1 MGVVTHERGAIC
13 WADLGEPRGSAPGY
27 RRPVLVVS
35 SDRFN
40 RSRIRTVIVA
50 AVTTSPQAAAAPG
63 NVPLVARTAGL
74 DRDCTVNV
82 SQLLTLDRADL
93 EEPVGVVDARTIR
106 RVDEGLRLVL
116 SLG

>member
-1 MGVVTHERGAIC
+1 MTPERGAVC

-27 RRPVLVVS
+27 RRPVLIVS

-40 RSRIRTVIVA
+40 RSRIRTVVVA
-50 AVTTSPQAAAAPG
+50 AVSTSERAAAAPG
-63 NVPLVARTAGL
+63 NVPLVAGTAGL
-74 DRDCTVNV
+74 ERDCTVNV

-93 EEPVGVVDARTIR
+93 GEPVGMLDARTIR

>member
-1 MGVVTHERGAIC
+1 MTAARGAVC
-13 WADLGEPRGSAPGY
+13 WADLVEPRGSAPGY
-27 RRPVLVVS
+27 RRPVVVVS

-50 AVTTSPQAAAAPG
+50 AVTTSARAAAAPG
-63 NVPLVARTAGL
+63 NVALAAGTAGL

-82 SQLLTLDRADL
+82 SQLLTVDRTDL
-93 EEPVGVVDARTIR
+93 EEPQGMLDARTIR
-106 RVDEGLRLVL
+106 RVDDGLRLVL

>member
-1 MGVVTHERGAIC
+1 MLI
-13 WADLGEPRGSAPGY
+13 
-27 RRPVLVVS
+27 VS

-40 RSRIRTVIVA
+40 RSRIATVIVA
-50 AVTTSPQAAAAPG
+50 AVTTSARAAAAPG
-63 NVPLVARTAGL
+63 NVPLVAGTAGV

-93 EEPVGVVDARTIR
+93 GERVGVLDARTIR
-106 RVDEGLRLVL
+106 RVDDGLRLVL

>member
-1 MGVVTHERGAIC
+1 M
-13 WADLGEPRGSAPGY
+13 
-27 RRPVLVVS
+27 LVVS

-40 RSRIRTVIVA
+40 RSRIRTVVVA
-50 AVTTSPQAAAAPG
+50 VVTTSGRVAAAPG
-63 NVPLVARTAGL
+63 NVALAAGTAGL

-93 EEPVGVVDARTIR
+93 GEPVGVLDARTIR
-106 RVDEGLRLVL
+106 RVDDGLRLVL

>member
-1 MGVVTHERGAIC
+1 M
-13 WADLGEPRGSAPGY
+13 
-27 RRPVLVVS
+27 LVVS

-50 AVTTSPQAAAAPG
+50 AVTTSERAAVAPG
-63 NVPLVARTAGL
+63 NVPLDAGAAGL
-74 DRDCTVNV
+74 DRNCTVNV
-82 SQLLTLDRADL
+82 SQLLTVDRADL
-93 EEPVGVVDARTIR
+93 EEPTGVLDARTIR

>member
-1 MGVVTHERGAIC
+1 MTPGRAALC
-13 WADLGEPRGSAPGY
+13 WADLGAPRGSAPGY

-50 AVTTSPQAAAAPG
+50 AVTTSARAAAAPG
-63 NVPLVARTAGL
+63 NVPLVAGTAGL

-93 EEPVGVVDARTIR
+93 GEPVGVLDARTIR
-106 RVDEGLRLVL
+106 RVDDGLRLVL

>member
-1 MGVVTHERGAIC
+1 MC
-13 WADLGEPRGSAPGY
+13 WIDLGEPRRSAPGY

-50 AVTTSPQAAAAPG
+50 AVTTSARAVAAPG
-63 NVPLVARTAGL
+63 NVPLRAGTAGL
-74 DRDCTVNV
+74 DRDCAVDV
-82 SQLLTLDRADL
+82 SQLLTVDRDDL
-93 EEPVGVVDARTIR
+93 EEPVGMLDARTIR
-106 RVDEGLRLVL
+106 RVDDGLRLVL

>member
-1 MGVVTHERGAIC
+1 MTAARGTLC
-13 WADLGEPRGSAPGY
+13 WADLGAPRRSAPGY

-50 AVTTSPQAAAAPG
+50 AVTTSARAAAAPG
-63 NVPLVARTAGL
+63 NVPLTAGTAGL

-93 EEPVGVVDARTIR
+93 GESLGVLDARTSR
-106 RVDEGLRLVL
+106 RVDDGLRLVL

>member
-1 MGVVTHERGAIC
+1 MTPGRGALC

-50 AVTTSPQAAAAPG
+50 AVTTSERAAAAPG
-63 NVPLVARTAGL
+63 NVPLVAGTAGV

-93 EEPVGVVDARTIR
+93 GERVGVLDARTIR
-106 RVDEGLRLVL
+106 RVDDGLRLVL

>member
-1 MGVVTHERGAIC
+1 MC

-27 RRPVLVVS
+27 RRPVLIVS

-40 RSRIRTVIVA
+40 RSRIATVIVA
-50 AVTTSPQAAAAPG
+50 AVTTSARAAAAPG
-63 NVPLVARTAGL
+63 NVPLVAGTAGL

-82 SQLLTLDRADL
+82 SQLLTVDRTDL
-93 EEPVGVVDARTIR
+93 EEPLGVLDSRTIR
-106 RVDEGLRLVL
+106 RVDDGLRLVL

>member
-1 MGVVTHERGAIC
+1 MTPGRGALC
-13 WADLGEPRGSAPGY
+13 WADLAQPRGSALGY

-50 AVTTSPQAAAAPG
+50 AVTTSARAAAAPG
-63 NVPLVARTAGL
+63 NVPLVAGTAGL

-82 SQLLTLDRADL
+82 SQLLTMDRTDL
-93 EEPVGVVDARTIR
+93 EEPLGVLDSRAIRWVD
-106 RVDEGLRLVL
+106 DGLRLVL

>member
-1 MGVVTHERGAIC
+1 MTPGRGAVC

-50 AVTTSPQAAAAPG
+50 AVTTSVRAAAAPG
-63 NVPLVARTAGL
+63 NVPLPAGTADL
-74 DRDCTVNV
+74 DRECAVNV
-82 SQLLTLDRADL
+82 SQLLTVDRADL
-93 EEPVGVVDARTIR
+93 EEPVGVLDARTIR
-106 RVDEGLRLVL
+106 RVDDGLRLVL
-116 SLG
+116 SLP

>member
-1 MGVVTHERGAIC
+1 MTVSRGAVC
-13 WADLGEPRGSAPGY
+13 WADLGEPPGSVPAY
-27 RRPVLVVS
+27 RRPVLIVS

-50 AVTTSPQAAAAPG
+50 AVTTSARAASAPG
-63 NVPLVARTAGL
+63 NVPLVAGTAGL

-93 EEPVGVVDARTIR
+93 DEPLGVLDARTIR
-106 RVDEGLRLVL
+106 RVDDGLRLVL

>member
-1 MGVVTHERGAIC
+1 MTARRGTLC
-13 WADLGEPRGSAPGY
+13 WADLGEPRGSAPAY

-50 AVTTSPQAAAAPG
+50 AVTTSPRAAAAPG
-63 NVPLVARTAGL
+63 NVPLPAGAAGL
-74 DRDCTVNV
+74 DRDGTVNV

-93 EEPVGVVDARTIR
+93 GEPLGVLDARTVR
-106 RVDEGLRLVL
+106 RVDDGLRLVL

>member
-1 MGVVTHERGAIC
+1 MVTLVRGAVC
-13 WADLGEPRGSAPGY
+13 WADLGEPRGSGPGY
-27 RRPVLVVS
+27 RRPVVVIS

-50 AVTTSPQAAAAPG
+50 AVTTSARAAAAPG
-63 NVPLVARTAGL
+63 NVALEASSAGL

-93 EEPVGVVDARTIR
+93 GQPVAHLDLATVR
-106 RVDEGLRLVL
+106 RIDDGLRLVL
-116 SLG
+116 SL

>member
-1 MGVVTHERGAIC
+1 MTPGRGAVC
-13 WADLGEPRGSAPGY
+13 WADLGEPRGGAPGY

-50 AVTTSPQAAAAPG
+50 AVTTSARAAAAPG
-63 NVPLVARTAGL
+63 NVPLGAGTAGL
-74 DRDCTVNV
+74 DRACTVNV

-93 EEPVGVVDARTIR
+93 EEPVGVVDARTIK
-106 RVDEGLRLVL
+106 RVDDGLRLVL